1 MSKFSFTFYLK
12 FPGIITPG
20 SQAGIGGGDG
30 TVSISVVGVVT

>member
-20 SQAGIGGGDG
+20 SQAGIGGGG
-30 TVSISVVGVVT
+30 MGLFLYWS